1 MARSWRTG
9 RQWADQGLILGMR
22 PSSSQPGAPPWVRGL
37 FELLRHYSGLILPR
51 TGCVPLLH
59 PGATLPPVP
68 RPSELLQSHP
78 ANSRASPASRLS
90 LGPEEKPPKP
100 PKPKGQLAAD
110 APGHSTGVC
119 AFAYRGGKP
128 VSGQEDKARAADGSP
143 TGTSTR
149 QRPPGPAGSS
159 CTVPTSTLGE
169 RA

>member
-9 RQWADQGLILGMR
+9 RQRADQGLILGMR

-100 PKPKGQLAAD
+100 PKPKGPQDTAPVFVLLPIGEENLCRGRKTRRGLLMALQRGHLLAKGHQGQREALARCPPQL
-110 APGHSTGVC
+110 S
-119 AFAYRGGKP
+119 GK
-128 VSGQEDKARAADGSP
+128 
-143 TGTSTR
+143 
-149 QRPPGPAGSS
+149 GPN
-159 CTVPTSTLGE
+159 
-169 RA
+169 